1 MHGRRESPQKAR
13 EHELPSESEA
23 KRCPTTG
30 KSGSCWGRYKRNRT
44 NCYRNSRVISDT
56 QFTCIAW

>member
-1 MHGRRESPQKAR
+1 MAGESRPKKAR
-13 EHELPSESEA
+13 EGEA

-30 KSGSCWGRYKRNRT
+30 KSGSCWGRYKINRT